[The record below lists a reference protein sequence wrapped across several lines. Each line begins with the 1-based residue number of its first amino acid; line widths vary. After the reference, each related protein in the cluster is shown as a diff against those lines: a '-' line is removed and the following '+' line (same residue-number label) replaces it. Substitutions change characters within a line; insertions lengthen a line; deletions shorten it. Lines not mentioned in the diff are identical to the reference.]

1 MLESLLNFIMAHPM
15 LVIASI
21 FIAFRLYRIFFPLKE
36 IVIEGSRVKAI
47 ESLADLTQELS
58 TNKTVAVDFYAPWC
72 PGCVYAAPDYA
83 RLSKEYTNVL
93 FLKVNTDIAREISSH
108 YQIEALPTFK
118 IFSSKT
124 EVASL
129 VGFNKKDFIS
139 KLEAAGGTASVL
151 LE

>member
-1 MLESLLNFIMAHPM
+1 M
-15 LVIASI
+15 
-21 FIAFRLYRIFFPLKE
+21 
-36 IVIEGSRVKAI
+36 KAI
-47 ESLADLTQELS
+47 ENLADLKQELS
-58 TNKTVAVDFYAPWC
+58 TSKTVAVDFYAPWC

-93 FLKVNTDIAREISSH
+93 FLKVNTDIAREIASH

-118 IFSSKT
+118 IFTSKR

-129 VGFNKKDFIS
+129 VGFNKKDFIF
-139 KLEAAGGTASVL
+139 KLEAAGGTASVS